1 MRFTC
6 MLTVQLPRR
15 GGEGFGKYS
24 VAVLLSCG
32 FSTEL
37 YQEVQVCFTV
47 SACRCGLMKILCI
60 PSRCSKRGPTP
71 HFVFIWFEL
80 FQGFHL

>member
-47 SACRCGLMKILCI
+47 SLPLWSDEDTVYPQQMLQERTNSTFCFYL
-60 PSRCSKRGPTP
+60 
-71 HFVFIWFEL
+71 V
-80 FQGFHL
+80 